1 MAINSGVV
9 VAPVE
14 IADLQRVVGV
24 VLQRTVSGTTQR
36 IISGDLGV
44 LAGAAVGDTVPD
56 NAGGTAWTVVA
67 RTDINIWAKYKPVR
81 YGYLDT
87 TKNPSDASQA
97 WLNANGS
104 WVNAAYVIWWRN
116 PKNIYG
122 EEINTCGFSIP
133 GMSGVTQ
140 YIADTLG
147 AWTYLRPRGV
157 GTDGGV
163 QYYEPFRILDFNQ
176 YLPSARC
183 PFSIK
188 SIPSKAVLKNNV
200 FYCKIQ
206 FLAPSQHAYN
216 LTLNDIF
223 GQAGGPVYFGVA
235 VVIGNSV
242 YAKTI
247 DDSNLLS
254 LEDLKTADG
263 GYRGLSVGDMLTLVT
278 FITRHKSATWSA
290 GNYQVY
296 SLEAPQIDFAT
307 QGICEVVAEKQT
319 EYRLVVSGLQPIDRT
334 VLMPGMA
341 TLSSGTVTAPN
352 RSYSTTSWPN
362 PHYIYDCPLV
372 KCTVELVDDS
382 DGSVTLYDEVYYTT
396 DGVTPQITVSPTP
409 LEPNAGPWSQISC
422 SNAYGSV
429 PAVQDPTSQNYRVTY
444 TLIYE
449 RQ

>member
-1 MAINSGVV
+1 MAISSGVV

-24 VLQRTVSGTTQR
+24 VLQRTVNGTTQR

-67 RTDINIWAKYKPVR
+67 RTDINVWAKYKPVR

-104 WVNAAYVIWWRN
+104 WKTNAYVIWWRN

-140 YIADTLG
+140 YIADALG

-206 FLAPSQHAYN
+206 FVTPSQHGFN

-235 VVIGNSV
+235 VVINNAV

-263 GYRGLSVGDMLTLVT
+263 GYRGLSVGDVLTLVT

-290 GNYQVY
+290 GDYQVY

-319 EYRLVVSGLQPIDRT
+319 EYQLVVTGLHPDDRT
-334 VLMPGMA
+334 VLMPGLA
-341 TLSSGTVTAPN
+341 TLSSGTVTARN
-352 RSYSTTSWPN
+352 RSYATTSWPN
-362 PHYIYDCPLV
+362 PKYTYYCNLV
-372 KCTVELVDDS
+372 KCTVELIDDS
-382 DGSVTLYDEVYYTT
+382 DGSITLYDEVYYSTE
-396 DGVTPQITVSPTP
+396 GANPQITASPTP
-409 LEPNAGPWSQISC
+409 LEHKGGPWQWISC

-429 PAVQDPTSQNYRVTY
+429 PAVQDPVNQNYRVTY

-449 RQ
+449 R